1 MDKKSRHSF
10 SELKVGLFVIITASI
25 LGLAIFTIGT
35 QVGLLEETFA
45 AKSYLNNISG
55 LKPGDIVLI
64 AGVEAG
70 NVSLLRISEP
80 GEIPP
85 TESNKQNLELIDQL
99 SRRSE
104 DLSRNLSANREK
116 LVGLESEYEKL
127 VAQRGPES
135 PRTRPQRREFNN
147 LRRLVES
154 QEDGLKD
161 VADDIRE
168 ARRRL
173 QNIEVFMDIK
183 VEYREWIRRDSNISL
198 GSVGLLGDKY
208 VEVSLGRTEA
218 LPLVDQEVFD
228 AWFGAETTREV
239 VVITGSSEPGF
250 QELITGA
257 NDVLANLEVLSKKL
271 QGIMEDLGEG
281 EGSVGKFI
289 TDPSFFENLN
299 QTMVGAQL
307 TVDRAANLVKQLS
320 EGEGTLPSLIREQ
333 DVYENIKQATA
344 NLQVIMEKINQADGT
359 LGKLIQDPG
368 VYQKLD
374 QLMANLESV
383 TSRMDSGEGT
393 LGKLS
398 TDEKLYQDLTQALE
412 QMTSLMR
419 GVEEGKGTLGRLVQD
434 EQLYQSLNR
443 VSSEIVKLIYD
454 FRQDPKKFLTIK
466 FELF

>member
-1 MDKKSRHSF
+1 MDRKSRHSF
-10 SELKVGLFVIITASI
+10 SELKVGVFVIITAAI

-35 QVGLLEETFA
+35 QVGLLEETFI

-70 NVSLLRISEP
+70 NVSFLRISEP
-80 GEIPP
+80 GEIPS
-85 TESNKQNLELIDQL
+85 TESNKQNLALIDQL
-99 SRRSE
+99 NRRSE
-104 DLSRNLSANREK
+104 DLSRNLLANREK

-127 VAQRGPES
+127 VAQHGPES
-135 PRTRPQRREFNN
+135 PRTRPQRREINN

-154 QEDGLKD
+154 QEIGLKD
-161 VADDIRE
+161 VAEDIRE
-168 ARRRL
+168 AGRRL

-183 VEYREWIRRDSNISL
+183 VDYRDWIRRDSNISL

-208 VEVSLGRTEA
+208 VEVSLGRAEA
-218 LPLVDQEVFD
+218 LPLVDQEVFEG
-228 AWFGAETTREV
+228 WFGSQKTREV

-257 NDVLANLEVLSKKL
+257 NDVLANLEVLSRKL

-281 EGSVGKFI
+281 QGSVGKFM

-299 QTMVGAQL
+299 QTVMGAQQ
-307 TVDRAANLVKQLS
+307 TVDRAANLVVQLS
-320 EGEGTLPSLIREQ
+320 EGEGTLPSLIREK
-333 DVYENIKQATA
+333 DVYENIKEMTAT
-344 NLQVIMEKINQADGT
+344 LQGIMEKINRADGT
-359 LGKLIQDPG
+359 VGKLIQDPG
-368 VYQKLD
+368 LYQKMD
-374 QLMANLESV
+374 QLMANIESV
-383 TSRMDSGEGT
+383 TARMDSGEGT

-398 TDEKLYQDLTQALE
+398 TDEKLYKDLTQALE
-412 QMTSLMR
+412 QMNSLMR
-419 GVEEGKGTLGRLVQD
+419 GVEEGKGTLGLLAQD
-434 EQLYQSLNR
+434 ERLYQSLNR

-454 FRQDPKKFLTIK
+454 FRQNPKKFLTIK

>member
-1 MDKKSRHSF
+1 MVKKSRHSF
-10 SELKVGLFVIITASI
+10 SELKVGVFVIITAGI

-35 QVGLLEETFA
+35 QVGLLEETFS

-70 NVSLLRISEP
+70 NVTLLRISEP
-80 GEIPP
+80 GETPP
-85 TESNKQNLELIDQL
+85 TESNKENLALVDKL

-104 DLSRNLSANREK
+104 ELSQNLLANREK

-127 VAQRGPES
+127 VAQHGPKS
-135 PRTRPQRREFNN
+135 PRTRPQRRELNT
-147 LRRLVES
+147 LSRLVES
-154 QEDGLKD
+154 QESGRKG
-161 VADDIRE
+161 VREDIRD

-183 VEYREWIRRDSNISL
+183 VDYRDWIRRDSNISL

-218 LPLVDQEVFD
+218 LPLVDQEVFEG
-228 AWFGAETTREV
+228 WFGSQTTQEV

-281 EGSVGKFI
+281 QGSVGKFM

-299 QTMVGAQL
+299 RTVLGAQQ
-307 TVDRAANLVKQLS
+307 TIDRAANLVEQLS
-320 EGEGTLPSLIREQ
+320 EGEGTLPSLIRER
-333 DVYENIKQATA
+333 DVYENIKEATA
-344 NLQVIMEKINQADGT
+344 NLQGIMEKINRADGT

-368 VYQKLD
+368 VYQKMD
-374 QLMANLESV
+374 QLLANLESV

-398 TDEKLYQDLTQALE
+398 TDEKLYKNLTQALE
-412 QMTSLMR
+412 QMTGLMR
-419 GVEEGKGTLGRLVQD
+419 GVEEGKGTLGRLAQD

-443 VSSEIVKLIYD
+443 VTSEIVKLIYD
-454 FRQDPKKFLTIK
+454 FRQNPKKFLTIK

>member
-1 MDKKSRHSF
+1 MDRKSRRSF
-10 SELKVGLFVIITASI
+10 SELKVGIFVIITTAI
-25 LGLAIFTIGT
+25 LALATFTIGT
-35 QVGLLEETFA
+35 QVGLFEETFI

-80 GEIPP
+80 GEPPP
-85 TESNKQNLELIDQL
+85 TEANKQNLALIDQL
-99 SRRSE
+99 NRRSE
-104 DLSRNLSANREK
+104 DLSRNLAANREK

-127 VAQRGPES
+127 VAQHGPES
-135 PRTRPQRREFNN
+135 PRTRPQRREINN
-147 LRRLVES
+147 LRRLVEG
-154 QEDGLKD
+154 QENGLKE
-161 VADDIRE
+161 VAEDIRE
-168 ARRRL
+168 AGRRL

-183 VEYREWIRRDSNISL
+183 VDYRDWIRRDSNISL

-218 LPLVDQEVFD
+218 LPLVDQEVFEG
-228 AWFGAETTREV
+228 WFGSQKMREV

-257 NDVLANLEVLSKKL
+257 NDVLANLEVLSRKL

-281 EGSVGKFI
+281 QGSVGKFM

-299 QTMVGAQL
+299 QTVVGAQQ
-307 TVDRAANLVKQLS
+307 TVDRAANLVAQLS
-320 EGEGTLPSLIREQ
+320 EGEGTLPSLIREK
-333 DVYENIKQATA
+333 DVYENIKEMTA
-344 NLQVIMEKINQADGT
+344 NLRGIMEKINGADGT
-359 LGKLIQDPG
+359 VGKLIQDPG
-368 VYQKLD
+368 LYQKMD
-374 QLMANLESV
+374 QLMANIESV
-383 TSRMDSGEGT
+383 TARMDSGEGT

-398 TDEKLYQDLTQALE
+398 TDEKLYKDITQALE
-412 QMTSLMR
+412 QMNNLMR
-419 GVEEGKGTLGRLVQD
+419 GVEEGKGTLGLLAKD
-434 EQLYQSLNR
+434 ERLYQSLNR

-454 FRQDPKKFLTIK
+454 FRQNPKKFLTIK

>member
-1 MDKKSRHSF
+1 MDRKSRHSF
-10 SELKVGLFVIITASI
+10 SELKVGVFVIITVSI

-85 TESNKQNLELIDQL
+85 TESNKQNMDLIDQL
-99 SRRSE
+99 NRRSE
-104 DLSRNLSANREK
+104 ELSRNLLANREK

-127 VAQRGPES
+127 TPQHDPEL
-135 PRTRPQRREFNN
+135 PRTRPLHRELNN
-147 LRRLVES
+147 LRRLVER
-154 QEDGLKD
+154 QEAGLKD
-161 VADDIRE
+161 ASEEIRK
-168 ARRRL
+168 ARGRL

-183 VEYREWIRRDSNISL
+183 VDYRDWIRRDSNISL

-218 LPLVDQEVFD
+218 LPLVGQEVVKS
-228 AWFGAETTREV
+228 WLGAETTQEV
-239 VVITGSSEPGF
+239 VIITGSSEPGF

-281 EGSVGKFI
+281 QGSVGKFI

-299 QTMVGAQL
+299 QTVIGAQQ
-307 TVDRAANLVKQLS
+307 TVDRAADLMEQLS
-320 EGEGTLPSLIREQ
+320 EGEGTLPSLIREK
-333 DVYENIKQATA
+333 DVYGNIKQVTA
-344 NLQVIMEKINQADGT
+344 NLQGIMEKINQADGT
-359 LGKLIQDPG
+359 IGKLIQYPG

-398 TDEKLYQDLTQALE
+398 TDDKLYKGLTQALE
-412 QMTSLMR
+412 QMMSLMR
-419 GVEEGKGTLGRLVQD
+419 GVEEGKGTLGRLAQD

>member
-1 MDKKSRHSF
+1 MDRKSRHSF
-10 SELKVGLFVIITASI
+10 SELKVGVFVIITVSI

-85 TESNKQNLELIDQL
+85 TESNKQNMDLIDQL
-99 SRRSE
+99 NRRSE
-104 DLSRNLSANREK
+104 ELSRNLLANREK
-116 LVGLESEYEKL
+116 LVALESEYEKL
-127 VAQRGPES
+127 TPQHDPEL
-135 PRTRPQRREFNN
+135 PRTRPLHRELNN
-147 LRRLVES
+147 LRRLVKR
-154 QEDGLKD
+154 QEAGLKD
-161 VADDIRE
+161 ASEEIRK
-168 ARRRL
+168 ARGRL

-183 VEYREWIRRDSNISL
+183 VDYRDWIRRDSNISL

-218 LPLVDQEVFD
+218 LPLVGQEVVKS
-228 AWFGAETTREV
+228 WLGAETTQEV
-239 VVITGSSEPGF
+239 VIITGSSEPGF
-250 QELITGA
+250 QELIIGA

-281 EGSVGKFI
+281 QGSVGKFI

-299 QTMVGAQL
+299 QTVIGAQQ
-307 TVDRAANLVKQLS
+307 TVDRAADLMEQLS
-320 EGEGTLPSLIREQ
+320 EGEGTLPSLIREK
-333 DVYENIKQATA
+333 DVYGNIKQVTE
-344 NLQVIMEKINQADGT
+344 NLQGIMEKINQADGT
-359 LGKLIQDPG
+359 IGKLIQYPG

-398 TDEKLYQDLTQALE
+398 TDDKLYKGLTQALE
-412 QMTSLMR
+412 QMMSLMR
-419 GVEEGKGTLGRLVQD
+419 GVEEGKGTLGRLAQD

>member
-1 MDKKSRHSF
+1 MDRKSRHSF
-10 SELKVGLFVIITASI
+10 SELKVGVFVIVTASI

-70 NVSLLRISEP
+70 NVSFLRISEP

-85 TESNKQNLELIDQL
+85 TESNKQNMDLIDQL
-99 SRRSE
+99 NRRSE
-104 DLSRNLSANREK
+104 ELSRNLLANREK
-116 LVGLESEYEKL
+116 LVALESEYEKL
-127 VAQRGPES
+127 TPQHDPEL
-135 PRTRPQRREFNN
+135 PRTRPLRRELNN
-147 LRRLVES
+147 LRRLVER
-154 QEDGLKD
+154 QEAGLND
-161 VADDIRE
+161 ASEEIRK
-168 ARRRL
+168 ARGRL

-183 VEYREWIRRDSNISL
+183 VDYRDWIRRDSNISL

-218 LPLVDQEVFD
+218 LPLVGQEVVKS
-228 AWFGAETTREV
+228 WLGAETTQEV
-239 VVITGSSEPGF
+239 VIITGSSEPGF

-281 EGSVGKFI
+281 QGSVGKFI

-299 QTMVGAQL
+299 QTVIGAQQ
-307 TVDRAANLVKQLS
+307 TVDQAADLVEQLS
-320 EGEGTLPSLIREQ
+320 EGEGTLPSLIREK
-333 DVYENIKQATA
+333 DVYENITQVTA
-344 NLQVIMEKINQADGT
+344 NLQGIMEKINQTDGT
-359 LGKLIQDPG
+359 IGKLIQYPG

-398 TDEKLYQDLTQALE
+398 TDDKLYKGLTQALE
-412 QMTSLMR
+412 QMMSLMR
-419 GVEEGKGTLGRLVQD
+419 GVEEGKGTLGRLAQD